1 MKKLRISRFLFFLI
15 VMVLSS
21 LMLLFFLFRNS
32 SVIST
37 ISSPVRTVVAKVDSI
52 ISMPFRF
59 VSSANDNV
67 QDLLNTY
74 SENKKLKEQL
84 SELNDQSVLV
94 KNLSDENKILSDEI
108 NASSTLSSKVSLI
121 GKTIVRSPVSWNE
134 TLTVNVGNDKGVKE
148 NMLALSGGG
157 AIGIVSEVDSST
169 SSISL
174 LSSGSQFNI
183 PVKISTNSGDVYGLL
198 ESYNF
203 EENYFLITDLNS
215 SLTIEKD
222 DSVVTSGLDGKT
234 VSNISVG
241 TVLTVETSSDSL
253 NSKIYVNPTADFANI
268 SFVTI
273 VGD

>member
-1 MKKLRISRFLFFLI
+1 
-15 VMVLSS
+15 
-21 LMLLFFLFRNS
+21 MLLFFLFRNS

-134 TLTVNVGNDKGVKE
+134 TLTVNVGNDKG
-148 NMLALSGGG
+148 

>member
-1 MKKLRISRFLFFLI
+1 M
-15 VMVLSS
+15 
-21 LMLLFFLFRNS
+21 
-32 SVIST
+32 
-37 ISSPVRTVVAKVDSI
+37 
-52 ISMPFRF
+52 
-59 VSSANDNV
+59 
-67 QDLLNTY
+67 
-74 SENKKLKEQL
+74 
-84 SELNDQSVLV
+84 
-94 KNLSDENKILSDEI
+94 SDEI

>member
-1 MKKLRISRFLFFLI
+1 
-15 VMVLSS
+15 MVLSS